1 MINFKFHIV
10 KMTMLKSHKVVNL
23 FYEMKSGKLL
33 GYGFDTDPVDLPT
46 MLEIMKTYIPPT
58 FTSIGSYSVQF
69 KSRAQYQ
76 IVNNYTTE
84 NHYKVVQEALKL
96 Q

>member
-69 KSRAQYQ
+69 GQRALYEYR
-76 IVNNYTTE
+76 NNYTKE
-84 NHYKVVQEALKL
+84 EEYKYVQEALKL